1 MMENAIAHAFTYI
14 ENIAVSRVNQAINI
28 VSKFFYNGS

>member
-1 MMENAIAHAFTYI
+1 MMENAIAHTFTYI

-28 VSKFFYNGS
+28 VSKFFT

>member
-1 MMENAIAHAFTYI
+1 MMENAIAYAFTYI